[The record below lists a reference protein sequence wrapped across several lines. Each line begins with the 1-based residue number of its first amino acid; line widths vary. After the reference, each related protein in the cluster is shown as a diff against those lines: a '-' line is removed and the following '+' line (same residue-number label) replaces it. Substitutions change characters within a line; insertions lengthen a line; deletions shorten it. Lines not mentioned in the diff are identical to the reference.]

1 MKWVVFIVLISVGL
15 LLLWSGMLVVLGPYL
30 EPRIIPGV
38 WIWDDAVGG
47 LTTAAAPTA
56 LTEPELWITFLGPEG
71 QHWTLAAEELGLSLA
86 SAPTLA
92 RAYQLGH
99 AEEGVAALTA
109 RLALLH
115 EGAVLPPV
123 LAWDRTQAREQLR
136 DLAAQIESAPQDA
149 ALRFEDGELVL
160 TTAHTGRRLD
170 VEAALAQ
177 LEPFLRLPGS
187 REIALLVEELPPQI
201 DDAEAA
207 QALDVAQS
215 ILTEPLKLLLRNPY
229 AGDPGPWTLS
239 TASLAQLLTIFAD
252 AEQIEVGLDEA
263 ALQEFLLPLA
273 KALHQEPLDARFHFD
288 EATRQLTPVQAS
300 QIGRELDLPAT
311 VARINEQLRAGQHH
325 ISLVLQE
332 TAPAYPATVT
342 AEELGIVELVTVGE
356 SYFGG
361 SSSARDHNI
370 RLGASQFDGIVIGP
384 GEIFSFNEFLGEVTP
399 EVGYDESYV
408 IVGDRTLLGVG
419 GGICQVATTA
429 FRAAFYG
436 GYEIVERWPHAYR
449 VGYYELGGYGPGFDA
464 TIYSPLVD
472 FRFVNDYPTPL
483 LIETAVQPATARL
496 QFLFYGQA
504 DGREVEQI
512 GPTWGEPEPPGPPV
526 YEYDPE
532 LPAGTVEKLENSHAG
547 LRAELGRVVRDA
559 EGHIWHED
567 HFQSHFVPWVA
578 RYRYGPGFTPP
589 PGAELVGGEP

>member
-1 MKWVVFIVLISVGL
+1 MKRFVFVALIIVGL
-15 LLLWSGMLVVLGPYL
+15 MLLLGGVLVVLGPYL

-47 LTTAAAPTA
+47 LTTVAAPAA
-56 LTEPELWITFLGPEG
+56 LTEPDLWITFLGPDG

-86 SAPTLA
+86 PAPTLVQ
-92 RAYQLGH
+92 AYQLGH
-99 AEEGVAALTA
+99 TEEGVAALMA

-115 EGAVLPPV
+115 EGVVLPPV
-123 LAWDRTQAREQLR
+123 LAWDRAQAVAQLHA
-136 DLAAQIESAPQDA
+136 LAAQIESVPQDA
-149 ALRFEDGELVL
+149 DLRFENGELVL
-160 TTAHTGRRLD
+160 TAACTGRRLN
-170 VEAALAQ
+170 VEAALTQ
-177 LEPFLRLPGS
+177 LEPLLRLPGS
-187 REIALLVEELPPQI
+187 REIALLVEELPPQT
-201 DDAEAA
+201 DDAEAT
-207 QALDVAQS
+207 QALDVAQR
-215 ILTEPLKLLLRNPY
+215 ILTESLKLLLRNPHE
-229 AGDPGPWTLS
+229 GDPGPWTLS
-239 TASLAQLLTIFAD
+239 VDSLAQMLTIYVD
-252 AEQIEVGLDEA
+252 AGQIEIGLDEV

-273 KALHQEPLDARFHFD
+273 KALHQEPLNARFHFD
-288 EATRQLTPVQAS
+288 ETTRQLTPVQAS

-311 VARINEQLRAGQHH
+311 VARINEQLRAGQHQV
-325 ISLVLQE
+325 SLVLRE
-332 TAPAYPATVT
+332 TAPAYPATAT
-342 AEELGIVELVTVGE
+342 AEELSIMELVAVGE

-370 RLGASQFDGIVIGP
+370 RLGASQFDGIIIGP
-384 GEIFSFNEFLGEVTP
+384 GETFSFNEFLGEVTL
-399 EVGYDESYV
+399 EEGYDESYV

-429 FRAAFYG
+429 FRVAFYSG
-436 GYEIVERWPHAYR
+436 CEIVERWPHAYR

-464 TIYSPLVD
+464 TIYSPLLD

-532 LPAGTVEKLENSHAG
+532 LPVGTVEKLENSHAG
-547 LRAELGRVVRDA
+547 LRAVLERVVRDA
-559 EGHIWHED
+559 GGNIWHED
-567 HFQSHFVPWVA
+567 RFQSHFVPWVA

-589 PGAELVGGEP
+589 PGAEIVGGEP